1 MPLVALILLL
11 SLSSASPFVGSGG
24 PEGDLVPDDVAHQQ
38 QPEEQ
43 QQGGLGRQQH
53 QPEQHSDQVHELQ
66 QGGCCYAAGQ
76 AVPSG
81 RVPVPRRM
89 AFIIGAQKAGARA
102 GRRAGG
108 GRGTKGGTEGRCEGR
123 EEGRGG
129 RRRPAP
135 LRLACGFLHW
145 VYTAQG

>member
-1 MPLVALILLL
+1 MPRITPLVALILLL
-11 SLSSASPFVGSGG
+11 SCPWSLSSASPFVGSGG
-24 PEGDLVPDDVAHQQ
+24 PEGDLVPDEARKQ

-43 QQGGLGRQQH
+43 PESGLGRQQ
-53 QPEQHSDQVHELQ
+53 QPEQHPDDVHDQQ

-76 AVPSG
+76 ASPSG

-123 EEGRGG
+123 EEGWG
-129 RRRPAP
+129 RRRRP
-135 LRLACGFLHW
+135 LEHVASFIG
-145 VYTAQG
+145 TI